1 MGGFEKREVRGG
13 SANGSGSA
21 LSAGA
26 GSLGGKEKARERE
39 GDGET
44 KSRCLS
50 VLWLIMRA
58 DIRGLFSCGIE

>member
-26 GSLGGKEKARERE
+26 GSLGGKEKARETE

-44 KSRCLS
+44 KSRVFRFL
-50 VLWLIMRA
+50 A
-58 DIRGLFSCGIE
+58 DNES